1 MYKTI
6 DEAIEARR
14 NGEIDTEE
22 FWCIVDAFNNAVELN
37 DDDYASQVLE
47 DWAND
52 EEARERYETE
62 STEEAFKAKQR
73 GEISAVEFY
82 SLLFKKAYKELQEE
96 KQQRELH

>member
-6 DEAIEARR
+6 DEVYEARR
-14 NGEIDTEE
+14 NGQIGTEE
-22 FWCIVDAFNNAVELN
+22 FWCLIDAFNDAVDL

-96 KQQRELH
+96 KQQKKLC

>member
-22 FWCIVDAFNNAVELN
+22 FWCIVDAFNDAVELN

>member
-1 MYKTI
+1 MYKTV

-37 DDDYASQVLE
+37 DDDYVGQILE

-52 EEARERYETE
+52 EEARERYENE
-62 STEEAFKAKQR
+62 
-73 GEISAVEFY
+73 
-82 SLLFKKAYKELQEE
+82 
-96 KQQRELH
+96 

>member
-22 FWCIVDAFNNAVELN
+22 FWCLVDAFNDAVELN